1 MWLWWLLVLV
11 LLILLKGGREG
22 TEEKKKESYT
32 VKHPP
37 ELRSFRVWRQ
47 DLALY
52 PVWHRTYYV
61 AGKIQTSQCWGYM
74 PDLKIPFY
82 QKIVIRRDSLKTLN
96 DFQKLLGDINWLCP
110 YLKLT
115 TREFYWVYIVARAG
129 ICVLQP
135 TIFLKLCFYM
145 ECMHDSRSMWGQ
157 PRCRFLRR
165 SIQMV
170 MSCWTWVLRTELT
183 FPWSL

>member
-1 MWLWWLLVLV
+1 MLLP
-11 LLILLKGGREG
+11 
-22 TEEKKKESYT
+22 TEPSHQPHNY
-32 VKHPP
+32 
-37 ELRSFRVWRQ
+37 LAFRLTDQAIV
-47 DLALY
+47 
-52 PVWHRTYYV
+52 P
-61 AGKIQTSQCWGYM
+61 
-74 PDLKIPFY
+74 
-82 QKIVIRRDSLKTLN
+82 QKIVICRDSLKTLN

>member
-1 MWLWWLLVLV
+1 MCKGFKQPHWKKKNIKPNYSREVHPHLSTQLIDQGLLWLWWLLVLV

-82 QKIVIRRDSLKTLN
+82 YP
-96 DFQKLLGDINWLCP
+96 KLSD
-110 YLKLT
+110 
-115 TREFYWVYIVARAG
+115 
-129 ICVLQP
+129 
-135 TIFLKLCFYM
+135 
-145 ECMHDSRSMWGQ
+145 
-157 PRCRFLRR
+157 
-165 SIQMV
+165 
-170 MSCWTWVLRTELT
+170 
-183 FPWSL
+183 